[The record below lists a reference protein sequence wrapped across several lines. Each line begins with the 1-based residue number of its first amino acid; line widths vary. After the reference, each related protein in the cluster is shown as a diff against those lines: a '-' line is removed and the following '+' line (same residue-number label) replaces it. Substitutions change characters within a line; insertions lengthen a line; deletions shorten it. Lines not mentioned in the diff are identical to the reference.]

1 MPTRQQL
8 SALRDYQ
15 CFVRHRRQRGCRVMA
30 SAVNGPPT
38 RDTSIDIL
46 PPRMQRYLRIALPRL
61 HAVRSERAHHGAR
74 PLCADIVAKVENRT
88 TQKISRK
95 LVLGLLCCCIAC
107 QRRNG
112 GPWSILDETIWSLTS
127 PLIKRISGSKNFRSS
142 PQKDFFN
149 NIRQKRSLDILIHG
163 GSGLP
168 FGSRLSLQLW
178 RVPDGRT
185 DITTRRAL
193 ARCTILVIC
202 GRCSTRMRYRDAQT

>member
-74 PLCADIVAKVENRT
+74 PLCANSSRSLIERYEDIIALQIPLLWNIDSGQDGSLWCLNPTILRKARREPVASSWPTVAATSSTVDREN
-88 TQKISRK
+88 S
-95 LVLGLLCCCIAC
+95 
-107 QRRNG
+107 
-112 GPWSILDETIWSLTS
+112 S
-127 PLIKRISGSKNFRSS
+127 NFRARV
-142 PQKDFFN
+142 
-149 NIRQKRSLDILIHG
+149 IR
-163 GSGLP
+163 
-168 FGSRLSLQLW
+168 
-178 RVPDGRT
+178 
-185 DITTRRAL
+185 RR
-193 ARCTILVIC
+193 
-202 GRCSTRMRYRDAQT
+202 